1 MNLIKVQ
8 WQTMAN
14 SRD

>member
-1 MNLIKVQ
+1 MKIQ

-14 SRD
+14 SRG